1 MKSIRIEVD
10 EKSYNHILFLLKSL
24 KIKELR
30 IIEEDNKKTKE
41 ELYQRRN

>member
-24 KIKELR
+24 KIKGLR
-30 IIEEDNKKTKE
+30 IIEEDNKKKKN
-41 ELYQRRN
+41 YIK